1 MFKQQKGMTLIEVMV
16 SLMILAVG
24 ILGVFQSFPVAVK
37 REGIAKDNST
47 ASYLAQGQIESL
59 LSYAYDDDALSVG
72 TTTTSTA
79 SGYQIQTNI
88 RYVNPLNNLNS
99 TTTDLGIKRIKVKVF
114 WGKDI
119 PDQTVEIATLYS
131 QK

>member
-1 MFKQQKGMTLIEVMV
+1 MFNQQKGMTLIEVMV
-16 SLMILAVG
+16 SLLILSIG
-24 ILGVFQSFPVAVK
+24 ILGVFQAFPAAVK
-37 REGIAKDNST
+37 REGAAKNNST

-59 LSYAYDDDALSVG
+59 LSYAYNDTALSVG

-88 RYVNPLNNLNS
+88 RYVNPLDNLNS
-99 TTTDLGIKRIKVKVF
+99 TTTDLGIKKIKVKVF
-114 WGKDI
+114 WGQDV

>member
-1 MFKQQKGMTLIEVMV
+1 MTLIEVMV

>member
-37 REGIAKDNST
+37 REGVAKNNST
-47 ASYLAQGQIESL
+47 ASYLAQGQIETL
-59 LSYAYDDDALSVG
+59 LSYEYDDDALSIG
-72 TTTTSTA
+72 TTTTSTD
-79 SGYQIQTNI
+79 SNYQIQTNI
-88 RYVNPLNNLNS
+88 SYVSPLNNLNG
-99 TTTDLGIKRIKVKVF
+99 TTTDLGIKKIKVKVF
-114 WGKDI
+114 WGQNI

-131 QK
+131 KK